1 MHRHPTRSSE
11 LSTPGRSAA
20 LPVGEEAPGVVWLAF
35 GLVTTLYVLAVI
47 LGSLGEGSALT
58 VASIADSLVPASTY
72 AFPAVG
78 ALITLRRPRNPI
90 GWLCLGIGLS
100 WGSVI
105 VLEAYLRYVVV
116 AHSSSLPG
124 FEIAL
129 VFANVAWIPAIG
141 LIIFLILV
149 FPDGRLPS
157 PRWSVVAGLVALT
170 LLALTIG
177 SLFGAENLANS
188 GHPEVPNPLAIAP
201 IASALALL
209 QFAAFALPVWILA
222 AVVSIGVR
230 YRRASEAE
238 RLQLKWLVAAGTAV
252 SVLFGAAWVLA
263 AIVAS
268 GGESSGVV
276 SLAANIANDIAI
288 ASFGLLPIAI
298 GVATLRHKLYD
309 IDVIVNRT
317 VVYGGATVVL
327 AAAFGAANVASQR
340 LLESVSG
347 QRSDL
352 LTGGLAVG
360 AALAFGPLRRRIRPV
375 VDRFL
380 PARAELTLLFTD
392 IVGSTRM
399 AADVGDDRWRDLL
412 GRYRAAVRRELARFG
427 GREIDTAGDGFFATF
442 DRPAAALRCAWAMR
456 DAVLALGPETRAG
469 LHIGQC
475 EMRGEKVSGLV
486 VNTAA
491 RVMAAAADGE
501 ILVSSALSEAL
512 VGMGVGLADRGVHE
526 LKGVP
531 GEWHLYRVDA
541 IAASSA

>member
-1 MHRHPTRSSE
+1 MDRHPTRSSE
-11 LSTPGRSAA
+11 QSTTGRSAA
-20 LPVGEEAPGVVWLAF
+20 LPVREEAPGVVWLAF

-47 LGSLGEGSALT
+47 LGSLGEGYVVS
-58 VASIADSLVPASTY
+58 VADFLVPASTY

-78 ALITLRRPRNPI
+78 ALITLRRPRNSI

-105 VLEAYLRYVVV
+105 VLEAYVRYVVV
-116 AHSSSLPG
+116 AHPGSLPG

-141 LIIFLILV
+141 LMIFLILV

-157 PRWSVVAGLVALT
+157 PRWRVVAGLVALT
-170 LLALTIG
+170 LLVLTIG

-209 QFAAFALPVWILA
+209 RFAAFALPVWILA

-252 SVLFGAAWVLA
+252 SVAFGAAWVLA
-263 AIVAS
+263 AIVVS
-268 GGESSGVV
+268 GGESSGLVP
-276 SLAANIANDIAI
+276 LAADIANDIAI

-317 VVYGGATVVL
+317 LVYGGATVVL

-360 AALAFGPLRRRIRPV
+360 AALAFGLLRRWIRPV

-399 AADVGDDRWRDLL
+399 AADVGDDRWRDVL
-412 GRYRAAVRRELARFG
+412 GRYRTAVRRELARFG

-456 DAVLALGPETRAG
+456 GAVLELGLETRAG

-475 EMRGEKVSGLV
+475 EMRGEKVSGLA

-512 VGMGVGLADRGVHE
+512 VGLGVGLADRGVHE

-541 IAASSA
+541 MAASGA

>member
-1 MHRHPTRSSE
+1 MDRHPARSSE
-11 LSTPGRSAA
+11 LGTTGRSAA
-20 LPVGEEAPGVVWLAF
+20 LPVREEAPGVVWLAF

-58 VASIADSLVPASTY
+58 VASIADFLVPASTY

-78 ALITLRRPRNPI
+78 ALITLRRPRNSI

-105 VLEAYLRYVVV
+105 VLEAYVRYVVV
-116 AHSSSLPG
+116 AHPSSLPG
-124 FEIAL
+124 FEVAL

-141 LIIFLILV
+141 LMIFLILV

-157 PRWSVVAGLVALT
+157 PRWRVVAGLVALT
-170 LLALTIG
+170 LLVLAIG

-252 SVLFGAAWVLA
+252 CVLFGAAWVLA
-263 AIVAS
+263 AMVVS
-268 GGESSGVV
+268 GGGSSGLVP
-276 SLAANIANDIAI
+276 LAADIADDIAI

-317 VVYGGATVVL
+317 LVYGGATVVL
-327 AAAFGAANVASQR
+327 AAAFGAANVAAAAPGVRQR
-340 LLESVSG
+340 
-347 QRSDL
+347 
-352 LTGGLAVG
+352 
-360 AALAFGPLRRRIRPV
+360 P
-375 VDRFL
+375 
-380 PARAELTLLFTD
+380 
-392 IVGSTRM
+392 
-399 AADVGDDRWRDLL
+399 
-412 GRYRAAVRRELARFG
+412 AVR
-427 GREIDTAGDGFFATF
+427 
-442 DRPAAALRCAWAMR
+442 
-456 DAVLALGPETRAG
+456 
-469 LHIGQC
+469 
-475 EMRGEKVSGLV
+475 
-486 VNTAA
+486 
-491 RVMAAAADGE
+491 
-501 ILVSSALSEAL
+501 
-512 VGMGVGLADRGVHE
+512 LADRRPRGGCSIGIRTVAPPDSSGRRQV
-526 LKGVP
+526 LAG
-531 GEWHLYRVDA
+531 
-541 IAASSA
+541 AS

>member
-1 MHRHPTRSSE
+1 MRRVA
-11 LSTPGRSAA
+11 GSAA
-20 LPVGEEAPGVVWLAF
+20 LPVGEEARRVVWPAF
-35 GLVTTLYVLAVI
+35 GLVTALYVLAVI
-47 LGSLGEGSALT
+47 LGSLGEGYALT
-58 VASIADSLVPASTY
+58 VASVADFLPPASTY

-78 ALITLRRPRNPI
+78 ALITLRRPRNWI

-105 VLEAYLRYVVV
+105 VLEAYVRYVVV
-116 AHSSSLPG
+116 AHPGSLPG

-129 VFANVAWIPAIG
+129 VLANVAWIPAIG
-141 LIIFLILV
+141 LMIFLILV

-157 PRWSVVAGLVALT
+157 PRWRVVAGLVALT
-170 LLALTIG
+170 LLVLAIG
-177 SLFGAENLANS
+177 TLFGAENLANS
-188 GHPEVPNPLAIAP
+188 GHPEVANPLAIAP

-263 AIVAS
+263 AIVVS
-268 GGESSGVV
+268 GGESSGLVA
-276 SLAANIANDIAI
+276 LAADIADDIAI

-317 VVYGGATVVL
+317 LVYGGATVVL

-456 DAVLALGPETRAG
+456 GAVLELGLETRAG

-475 EMRGEKVSGLV
+475 EMRGEKVSGLA

-512 VGMGVGLADRGVHE
+512 VGLGVGLADRGVHE

-531 GEWHLYRVDA
+531 GEWHLYRIDA
-541 IAASSA
+541 MAPSSA

>member
-1 MHRHPTRSSE
+1 MDRHPARSSE
-11 LSTPGRSAA
+11 LGTTGRSAA
-20 LPVGEEAPGVVWLAF
+20 LPVREEAPGVVWLAF

-58 VASIADSLVPASTY
+58 VASIADFLVPASTY

-78 ALITLRRPRNPI
+78 ALITLRRPRNSI

-105 VLEAYLRYVVV
+105 VLEAYVRYVVL
-116 AHSSSLPG
+116 AHPSSLPG
-124 FEIAL
+124 FEVAL

-141 LIIFLILV
+141 LMIFLILV

-157 PRWSVVAGLVALT
+157 PRWRVVAGLVALT
-170 LLALTIG
+170 LLVLAIG
-177 SLFGAENLANS
+177 SLFGAESFANS

-201 IASALALL
+201 IASVLALL

-252 SVLFGAAWVLA
+252 CVLFGAAWVLA
-263 AIVAS
+263 AMVVS
-268 GGESSGVV
+268 GGESSGLVP
-276 SLAANIANDIAI
+276 LAADIADDIAI

-317 VVYGGATVVL
+317 LVYGGATVVL
-327 AAAFGAANVASQR
+327 AAAFGSANVASQR

-399 AADVGDDRWRDLL
+399 AADVGDDRWRDVL

-456 DAVLALGPETRAG
+456 GAVLELGLETRAG

-475 EMRGEKVSGLV
+475 EMRGEKVSGLA

-491 RVMAAAADGE
+491 RVMAVAADGE
-501 ILVSSALSEAL
+501 ILVSTALSEAL
-512 VGMGVGLADRGVHE
+512 VGLGVGLADRGVHE

-531 GEWHLYRVDA
+531 GEWHLYRIDA
-541 IAASSA
+541 MAPSSA